1 MRQYSLMIVDD
12 EELARRHIL
21 HDISWETLGV
31 GPLYEAADGEAA
43 LEKIPKLRPDIMI
56 LDIRMPKLDGIGVLE
71 RLPEYGC
78 RPQVIAL
85 SSYSDFE
92 AARKMLSSG
101 IVVEYLLKPA
111 SEDQL
116 FEAVYK
122 CIEKIEE
129 KNAYAKVQTQPEPE
143 AEEELPESASA
154 EGGRESTGAA
164 RTAMIRTVKQYMEEH
179 YVEKLTLAAV
189 AETIPVN
196 ASYLSKIFSEVEHMG
211 FADYLCQIRM
221 RHAKELLMNYTL
233 RIYEIAGMVG
243 YQDVKHFMKTFKKHE
258 GVTPSEYREAHLL
271 DF

>member
-21 HDISWETLGV
+21 QDISWETLGV

-43 LEKIPKLRPDIMI
+43 LEKIPKLRPDIVI

-164 RTAMIRTVKQYMEEH
+164 RTAMIRAVKQYMEESITRRNLH
-179 YVEKLTLAAV
+179 WQLWRRRF
-189 AETIPVN
+189 
-196 ASYLSKIFSEVEHMG
+196 LSMPAISPKSFLKWSIWG
-211 FADYLCQIRM
+211 LQIISARSGCVM
-221 RHAKELLMNYTL
+221 RKNC
-233 RIYEIAGMVG
+233 
-243 YQDVKHFMKTFKKHE
+243 
-258 GVTPSEYREAHLL
+258 
-271 DF
+271 

>member
-21 HDISWETLGV
+21 QDISWETLGV

-164 RTAMIRTVKQYMEEH
+164 RTAMIRN
-179 YVEKLTLAAV
+179 L
-189 AETIPVN
+189 
-196 ASYLSKIFSEVEHMG
+196 
-211 FADYLCQIRM
+211 
-221 RHAKELLMNYTL
+221 
-233 RIYEIAGMVG
+233 
-243 YQDVKHFMKTFKKHE
+243 
-258 GVTPSEYREAHLL
+258 
-271 DF
+271 